1 MLFFLFFFFLK
12 LYYLQYEKILA
23 NTTLTLTQTPLCFYP
38 SPLRAAP
45 TRSRIN
51 IYWLRFV
58 SGFWFFK
65 IFDLLEFHPFHN
77 LDVKYYFLIKRLYS
91 GVSDHPPISASFW
104 IIYRVFSVFFKYF
117 LFVFFSFAFDLEFLS
132 SAVFMYFIVVVVVVV
147 IVAMKK
153 YNNIYLWI
161 RRYWMSECCVVR
173 SLSLYLFLLEER
185 ERA

>member
-1 MLFFLFFFFLK
+1 MTQMKREREREWKEICCFYLSFALSLFFLCATLVLVSSSSSSLIWILLGHINIFSKYILLIMKRNFVVFFLFFFFLK

-45 TRSRIN
+45 IRSRIN

-77 LDVKYYFLIKRLYS
+77 LDV
-91 GVSDHPPISASFW
+91 
-104 IIYRVFSVFFKYF
+104 
-117 LFVFFSFAFDLEFLS
+117 
-132 SAVFMYFIVVVVVVV
+132 
-147 IVAMKK
+147 
-153 YNNIYLWI
+153 
-161 RRYWMSECCVVR
+161 
-173 SLSLYLFLLEER
+173 
-185 ERA
+185 